1 MTMRI
6 FPILICGVLAWAA
19 TEIRDL
25 NGKALRPLETP
36 GKARVLFFIST
47 DCPISNFYAPEI
59 QRICRDYGTKGVG
72 CSLMYE
78 DIDVDASAVRKH
90 LRDYGYVNVSA
101 AIDGDRKI
109 AGRANASVT
118 PQAVIVDS
126 GGKIRYRGRIDNFY
140 ADLGKPRR
148 EATVH
153 DLRDALDAV
162 LAGTPVANAETK
174 AVGCYIVSPDVL
186 KK

>member
-1 MTMRI
+1 MRI
-6 FPILICGVLAWAA
+6 LPILICGALAWAA
-19 TEIRDL
+19 TEIRDI
-25 NGKALRPLETP
+25 NGKAFRPLDTA
-36 GKARVLFFIST
+36 GRASVLFFIST

-78 DIDVDASAVRKH
+78 DIDVNAGAVRKH
-90 LRDYGYVNVSA
+90 LSDYGYTNVSA

-109 AGRANASVT
+109 STRANASVT
-118 PQAVIVDS
+118 PQAVVVDGS
-126 GGKIRYRGRIDNFY
+126 GSIRYRGRIDNFY

-148 EATVH
+148 QATVH

-162 LAGTPVANAETK
+162 LAGKPVANAETK
-174 AVGCYIVSPDVL
+174 AIGCYIVSPDVL